1 MASAAPVQMID
12 DDDDFDWEA
21 AVRAIDV
28 AYEEAANKFSSTAAA
43 TTTTSATPFGSSNL
57 HMDSCPK
64 TENNK
69 PTSSRQ
75 STLDRYIGFTGLK
88 SVNQDARHDAQDKA
102 ECDDERVSSVS
113 IDHEAAKTWIY
124 PENVPV
130 REYQVSITR
139 TALFSNTLVSLPTG
153 LGKTLIAA
161 VVMYNYFRW
170 FPDGDDMSSCLCTTT
185 NLAEGLNGKIVFA
198 APSRPLVMQQIE
210 ACHNIVGIPQEWT
223 VDMTGQ
229 TTPAKRADLWK
240 AKRIFF
246 VTPQV
251 LEKDIQSGSCVVKQ
265 LVCLVIDEAH
275 RASGN
280 YSYCVAVRELMAV
293 PVQLRILALTAT
305 PGSNHQ
311 TVQQVIDNLQI
322 SSLEH
327 RSESDPDVTPY
338 VHDRKI
344 ELIQVAMGKD
354 ALEANSLLMDVIRPS
369 VARLS
374 AMGVLPKR
382 DIQTLSPCDFLNSR
396 DKFRQAPPH
405 DLPQFKYREVEG
417 IFGALI
423 TLYHIRKLLSVHGV
437 APAYEMLKEKLE
449 QGSLRLLSSH
459 EALQKVKGIMEKNVS
474 NGVLSPKFTKMIEV
488 LIEHFSMYSVVECGP
503 GLSQF
508 VSQLPLFLTSNLGM
522 EAIYQGPYFDYF
534 GCEILDSTLLKLSL
548 GLGIE
553 IIHYATYMG
562 FPALAKETTVAPETH
577 VNTRFQS
584 RIDAQDG
591 KIEALS
597 NQNYKEGEGSVF
609 KRTSENDGYD
619 SSEKNLDHGL
629 GSFIRN
635 NHFETPIFSMP
646 KVKVPVF
653 EGVNPRDANVGR
665 VSVGGGRG
673 EQYSPQHKCTEGQ
686 LRVIL
691 LANGEELGEG
701 GEVRCFEEKGNNDP
715 VLDETQDPQK
725 SRVIIFSNFRGSKFR
740 AGQFNVIVATSIGE
754 EGLDIMEVDLVI
766 CFDANVSPL
775 RMIQRM
781 GRTGRKNEGRV
792 PHVVRPEKRL
802 VKLLI
807 EEFVPRG
814 KKVKD
819 DNDIQTPKYKAK
831 LTDAETDLIAK
842 YFHPSRENNW
852 RPSLIAFPHF
862 QAFPSRV
869 HEDEETLADSFRVES
884 VEHHNSNTGED
895 DTIREEL
902 ESDILLDTSRT
913 EQKHNCPPVRSQD
926 PPIHSFLFGSDF
938 MSVDSLGTVLILSV
952 PSFPLQQV
960 SPPKSYSPR
969 NTLFLNCSKSDIN
982 PVKVPCGEYPGTTL
996 DVYGVSTT
1004 LVRSQGNDDLV
1015 TSSQNTNDLREDKL
1029 AGEGRVLQTEI
1040 SNIELF
1046 NTRENPCAVVDSTH
1060 SADESSTDS
1069 RAADLSPRLTN
1080 LLMCGVV
1087 PESPIDNGT
1096 SSKLKGNCTTPDV
1109 DMLPNAPISLVQSK
1123 NDEGAEE
1130 STPNRRNVA
1139 AQCMQGEIQ
1148 TPRIDLVN
1156 GSSEKGISASKS
1168 KGEIR
1173 TPVTNLYDNSC
1184 SKDWILTSGEKS
1196 VSGPK
1201 HRLKRLRKYG
1211 DTKSRNLSD
1220 REEIAGHTS
1229 VSGRSCARLDHA
1241 SHMHRRASGDEDVDN
1256 GQDSYDGSFIDDR
1269 INPTVA
1275 STQAE
1280 AAECDMMALY
1290 RRSLLS
1296 QTPIQRSSHLSVDLS
1311 PDNAVPIDQMH
1322 DSGSAVGITNPS
1334 LHTSH
1339 MSTIGDSSSVP
1350 LNTVGFSSTTLNG
1363 IRKRKLS
1370 FSQGGSPP
1378 IRNLEKE
1385 TFFKPETGGE
1395 ESTWQGENMDA
1406 FEDDEFYQGID
1417 LDALEEEA
1425 TKQLRSKSELMNEKP
1440 NNQNLDLLDCPSFDL
1455 GI

>member
-170 FPDGDDMSSCLCTTT
+170 FPDG
-185 NLAEGLNGKIVFA
+185 KIVFA

-280 YSYCVAVRELMAV
+280 YSYCVAVRELFCRSYLLIHDVICDYSA
-293 PVQLRILALTAT
+293 
-305 PGSNHQ
+305 NHQ

-488 LIEHFSMYSVVECGP
+488 LIEHF
-503 GLSQF
+503 
-508 VSQLPLFLTSNLGM
+508 
-522 EAIYQGPYFDYF
+522 
-534 GCEILDSTLLKLSL
+534 K
-548 GLGIE
+548 
-553 IIHYATYMG
+553 
-562 FPALAKETTVAPETH
+562 
-577 VNTRFQS
+577 
-584 RIDAQDG
+584 
-591 KIEALS
+591 
-597 NQNYKEGEGSVF
+597 
-609 KRTSENDGYD
+609 
-619 SSEKNLDHGL
+619 
-629 GSFIRN
+629 
-635 NHFETPIFSMP
+635 
-646 KVKVPVF
+646 
-653 EGVNPRDANVGR
+653 
-665 VSVGGGRG
+665 
-673 EQYSPQHKCTEGQ
+673 
-686 LRVIL
+686 
-691 LANGEELGEG
+691 
-701 GEVRCFEEKGNNDP
+701 
-715 VLDETQDPQK
+715 TQDPQK
-725 SRVIIFSNFRGSKFR
+725 SRVIIFSNFRGSVRDIMNSLATIGTYVKATEFIGQSSGKRSKGQSQKEQQAVLEKFR

-781 GRTGRKNEGRV
+781 GRTGRKNEGRVVVLACEGTEIKGYMRKQASSKVIKKHMVNGGMNSFRFHSSPRMV

-869 HEDEETLADSFRVES
+869 HEVAHSLRTRMLIDTMQCLQGLPIPNHSKSFDGWDEETLADSFRVES

-1241 SHMHRRASGDEDVDN
+1241 SHMHRRGDKKLFNDARVFIEDEAEVSSEASGDEDVDN